1 MGSFTIL
8 VREHSRRFYSPCMT
22 VATRRFAAV
31 VVCAATSLAFSVPA
45 AHAQELTL
53 RDGTGD
59 VWVSSGAGFTRADG
73 SKRADVTR
81 VRVGHGA
88 KRVVVTAR
96 LAVLAK
102 RSFSIDGLRVQF
114 RTNTGLRRDAMLSA
128 QAGSRNG
135 RVAFTSRT
143 GKSPCTI
150 AHKVDYVA
158 NTMMMSVPRSCLNS
172 PRYVEFR
179 SETSWTNTRKV
190 FIDNPHDDQTN
201 SKDWSNRVRR
211 G

>member
-1 MGSFTIL
+1 
-8 VREHSRRFYSPCMT
+8 MT
-22 VATRRFAAV
+22 VASRRTAAV
-31 VVCAATSLAFSVPA
+31 VVCAATVLALSAPA

-53 RDGTGD
+53 TEGTGD
-59 VWVSSGAGFTRADG
+59 VWVSSIDSPGFTHVDSSRH
-73 SKRADVTR
+73 ADVTR
-81 VRVGHGA
+81 VRIGHGA
-88 KRVVVTAR
+88 RRVVLTAK
-96 LAVLAK
+96 LVELAK
-102 RSFSIDGLRVQF
+102 RRYSIDGLRVQF

-143 GKSPCTI
+143 GKSLTCAI

-179 SETSWTNTRKV
+179 SETSWMNDSTYKV
-190 FIDNPHDDQTN
+190 FVDNPHNDRAHF
-201 SKDWSNRVRR
+201 KGWSSRIRR